1 MRRQGQWLGTG
12 PWTAAA
18 GVAVLLLVGACT
30 TEPDPVPTA
39 SEAVVTPTVAPSPTP
54 SPPEKPTRPEVPAEM
69 AEPTKEGAEAAARYF
84 LEVDRYAFMSGDAG
98 PLRAMSAES
107 CVYCSELLDEVERA
121 AAEGLLTD
129 RDPNEIV
136 TVSVV
141 EVRPGEW
148 FNVEIGLRQG
158 EVRLLGS
165 DGSVIASEPASEV
178 VDLHLALSWADGG
191 WLVDAGMVQVP
202 ES

>member
-84 LEVDRYAFMSGDAG
+84 SDLFDYAFASGDTAPFEALSG
-98 PLRAMSAES
+98 QD
-107 CVYCSELLDEVERA
+107 CDFCSRIVDQVEQA
-121 AAEGLLTD
+121 VDDGLLTD
-129 RDPNEIV
+129 RDPAEI
-136 TVSVV
+136 TDISVV

-148 FNVEIGLRQG
+148 FNVEFRRRQG
-158 EVRLLGS
+158 EIRLLGS
-165 DGSVIASEPASEV
+165 DGAVLQSEPQGPP
-178 VDLHLALSWADGG
+178 LHYALALSWAEG
-191 WLVDAGMVQVP
+191 WAVDAVGVREDTQ
-202 ES
+202 